1 MLVCEIACNLSE
13 QSKKKYQR
21 KIMSQQSISC
31 PICNHATHYSFSG
44 RDLMFNH
51 FERFDYYQCKNCEL
65 IFQVPLPSAE
75 RISSFYPDEYDI
87 YEEHNRLKRIGA
99 FRLASLKRKF
109 GYAHLEINP
118 AISLISSIFD
128 IFKSNIFEIPFI
140 KNGVVLDI
148 GCGNGRFLHGMQQL
162 GWQTKGVEFNAGAV
176 EVCKKSNL
184 DVIHGDLFSAN
195 LADASFDV
203 VNLSHVIEHVP
214 DPKALF
220 IEVARILKPDGLFI
234 IKTPNSQAL
243 GRALFDTNWFANE
256 VPRHLYL
263 FSQKNLLELAKASS
277 LNLLWMETNS
287 TPKIVLNSV
296 DYVVGNRNKPSKRV
310 WWKRLLAKSYVFLS
324 KCKKQGDEIHV
335 VFKK

>member
-1 MLVCEIACNLSE
+1 MSH
-13 QSKKKYQR
+13 QSTP
-21 KIMSQQSISC
+21 C
-31 PICNHATHYSFSG
+31 PVCNHATHFSFSG

-51 FERFDYYQCKNCEL
+51 FERFDYNQCTNCEL
-65 IFQVPLPSAE
+65 VFLSPLPSAE
-75 RISSFYPDEYDI
+75 RISAFYPDDYGV
-87 YEEHNRLKRIGA
+87 YEEQSRLKKISVL
-99 FRLASLKRKF
+99 RLATLKRKF
-109 GYAHLEINP
+109 GYAHL
-118 AISLISSIFD
+118 
-128 IFKSNIFEIPFI
+128 KSNPMTDLASRLLDLFKCNAFEIPYI
-140 KNGVVLDI
+140 KNGLLLDI

-184 DVIHGDLFSAN
+184 DVFHGDLFSAN

-220 IEVARILKPDGLFI
+220 IEVARILKPNGIFI
-234 IKTPNSQAL
+234 VKTPNSNAL
-243 GRALFDTNWFANE
+243 GRPLFDTNWYAND

-263 FSQKNLLELAKASS
+263 FSQKNLLEMGKVCHLA
-277 LNLLWMETNS
+277 MIRMVTNS

-296 DYVVGNRNKPSKRV
+296 DYVLKNTNKPSKRV
-310 WWKRLLAKSYVFLS
+310 WWKRLLAKSYVLLS
-324 KCKKQGDEIHV
+324 KYKKQGDEIHI

>member
-1 MLVCEIACNLSE
+1 MN
-13 QSKKKYQR
+13 
-21 KIMSQQSISC
+21 QQSIPC
-31 PICNHATHYSFSG
+31 PVCNHATHYSFSG

-51 FERFDYYQCKNCEL
+51 YERFDYNQCTNCDL
-65 IFQVPLPSAE
+65 VFQFPLPSSE
-75 RISSFYPDEYDI
+75 RISEFYPDDYGV
-87 YEEHNRLKRIGA
+87 YEEQSRLKKIGKLRI
-99 FRLASLKRKF
+99 ASLKRKF
-109 GYAHLEINP
+109 GYTHL
-118 AISLISSIFD
+118 
-128 IFKSNIFEIPFI
+128 KSNRTADFAARVIDTFKCTPFEIPYVE
-140 KNGVVLDI
+140 NGALLDI

-184 DVIHGDLFSAN
+184 DVFHGDLFSAK

-220 IEVARILKPDGLFI
+220 IEVARILKPNGIFI
-234 IKTPNSQAL
+234 IKTPNSKAL
-243 GRALFDTNWFANE
+243 GRALFDTNWYAND

-263 FSQKNLLELAKASS
+263 FSQKNLLEMGKAC
-277 LNLLWMETNS
+277 NLTMIRMETNS

-296 DYVVGNRNKPSKRV
+296 DYVLKNTKKPSKRV
-310 WWKRLLAKSYVFLS
+310 WWKRLLAKSYVLLS
-324 KCKKQGDEIHV
+324 KYKKQGDEIHI